1 MKSLFVLLITSLII
15 CSMSVSAQT
24 QKEKPK
30 SSIMKGYLMDKM
42 CGSPL
47 SAKSPVDAM
56 AKASKHTRECALEEG
71 CAASG
76 YGLIMNGKWIP
87 FDEAGSK
94 KAAEY
99 LNKTKAVNHLYV
111 SVSGKFADDKISV
124 LSIKELKE

>member
-1 MKSLFVLLITSLII
+1 MKLLSVLLITLLIV

-30 SSIMKGYLMDKM
+30 SNIMKGYLMDKM

-47 SAKSPVDAM
+47 SAKSPEEAM
-56 AKASKHTRECALEEG
+56 AKASKHTKVCAMEEG

-94 KAAEY
+94 KAEEY
-99 LNKTKAVNHLYV
+99 LKKTKAVNHIYV
-111 SVSGKFADDKISV
+111 SVSGKIKDDKISV
-124 LSIKELKE
+124 LSIKETKD